1 MRIYI
6 AGPYSAASDVR
17 IRANVTAA
25 IDAGIELAKR
35 GWAPFIPH
43 LTHWVA
49 LRVRERAQN
58 GLNEPPSEPELKYED
73 YLRMDDAFLA
83 VCDAFLFL
91 GSSPGADKEL
101 ALAKKMGLT
110 IYGLIDDVPSI

>member
-1 MRIYI
+1 
-6 AGPYSAASDVR
+6 
-17 IRANVTAA
+17 
-25 IDAGIELAKR
+25 
-35 GWAPFIPH
+35 
-43 LTHWVA
+43 
-49 LRVRERAQN
+49 
-58 GLNEPPSEPELKYED
+58 
-73 YLRMDDAFLA
+73 MDDAFLA